1 MKPGFKLVFGAAAA
15 AAMLATPLAAQDKP
29 KIATVVKIAGIQW
42 FNRMEEGVKKYA
54 ADTGADAFL
63 VGPAQADPQQQVALL
78 EDMIAQGVNA
88 LAVVP
93 MSPEALEPVL
103 GRAMEQGIA
112 VITHEAAA
120 QKNTNW
126 DIEAFQNEDFGANLM
141 ERLATCMGGE
151 GEYAVFVGSLTSQT
165 HNQWVDG
172 AIAYQ
177 KEKYP
182 KMTLVGDK
190 NETFDDQQKAYEKAQ
205 EVLRAFPNVKG
216 FQGSASTDVA
226 GIGLAIEERGLED
239 KTCVLGTSLPSI
251 AGQYL
256 ETGAVDGIGFWDPSL
271 AGYAMNKLATMVIER
286 RGGDRRDGSR
296 ARGVREGQ
304 ARRQGGLWPGLGE
317 RRQGQYGRLSVLSDF
332 RPRISKSGAHP
343 PRSAS
348 GCWKGWKN
356 PIRNAYFWRME
367 RI

>member
-1 MKPGFKLVFGAAAA
+1 MTRKT
-15 AAMLATPLAAQDKP
+15 LALLAASASLLAMPAMAQDAP

-54 ADTGADAFL
+54 ADTGANAFQ
-63 VGPAQADPQQQVALL
+63 VGPAQADPQQQAALI

-88 LAVVP
+88 LAVIP

-103 GRAMEQGIA
+103 ARAQAAGIT
-112 VITHEAAA
+112 VITHEAAS
-120 QKNTNW
+120 QQNTTY
-126 DIEAFQNEDFGANLM
+126 DLEAFKNEDFGANLM
-141 ERLATCMGGE
+141 EQMATCMGGE

-177 KEKYP
+177 KANYP

-216 FQGSASTDVA
+216 LQGSASTDVA
-226 GIGLAIEERGLED
+226 GIGLAIEERGLAD
-239 KTCVLGTSLPSI
+239 KTCVFGTSLPSI

-256 ETGAVDGIGFWDPSL
+256 ETGAVDGIGFWDPSV
-271 AGYAMNKLATMVIER
+271 AGYAINKLATMVMNGETVA
-286 RGGDRRDGSR
+286 DG
-296 ARGVREGQ
+296 ADLGLPGYEKIKLDGKVIYGQ
-304 ARRQGGLWPGLGE
+304 AWVNVNKANMADYP
-317 RRQGQYGRLSVLSDF
+317 F
-332 RPRISKSGAHP
+332 
-343 PRSAS
+343 
-348 GCWKGWKN
+348 
-356 PIRNAYFWRME
+356 
-367 RI
+367 

>member
-1 MKPGFKLVFGAAAA
+1 MGGDNDMTRKT
-15 AAMLATPLAAQDKP
+15 LALLAASASLLAMPAVAQDAP

-54 ADTGADAFL
+54 ADTGAEAFQ
-63 VGPAQADPQQQVALL
+63 VGPAQADPQQQAALI

-103 GRAMEQGIA
+103 ARAQAAGIT
-112 VITHEAAA
+112 VITHEAAS
-120 QKNTNW
+120 QQNTTY
-126 DIEAFQNEDFGANLM
+126 DLEAFKNEDFGANLM
-141 ERLATCMGGE
+141 EQMATCMGGE

-182 KMTLVGDK
+182 NMVLVGDK

-216 FQGSASTDVA
+216 LQGSASTDVA
-226 GIGLAIEERGLED
+226 GIGLAIEERGLAD
-239 KTCVLGTSLPSI
+239 KTCVFGTSLPSI

-256 ETGAVDGIGFWDPSL
+256 ETGAVDGIGFWDPSV
-271 AGYAMNKLATMVIER
+271 AGYAMNKLAQMVMAGETVA
-286 RGGDRRDGSR
+286 DG
-296 ARGVREGQ
+296 ADLGLPGYEKIKLDGKVIYGQ
-304 ARRQGGLWPGLGE
+304 AWVNVNKANMAEYP
-317 RRQGQYGRLSVLSDF
+317 F
-332 RPRISKSGAHP
+332 
-343 PRSAS
+343 
-348 GCWKGWKN
+348 
-356 PIRNAYFWRME
+356 
-367 RI
+367 

>member
-1 MKPGFKLVFGAAAA
+1 MKSVKLLAVLAASASI
-15 AAMLATPLAAQDKP
+15 LALPVAAQDSK

-42 FNRMEEGVKKYA
+42 FNRMEEGVKQYA
-54 ADTGADAFL
+54 TDTGNDAFQ
-63 VGPAQADPQQQVALL
+63 VGPAQADPQQQAALI

-103 GRAMEQGIA
+103 KRAMDAGIT
-112 VITHEAAA
+112 VITHEAAS
-120 QKNTNW
+120 QQNTNY
-126 DIEAFQNEDFGANLM
+126 DIEAFVNEDFGANLM
-141 ERLATCMGGE
+141 EQMATCMGGE

-182 KMTLVGDK
+182 NMVLVGDK

-216 FQGSASTDVA
+216 LQGSASTDVA
-226 GIGLAIEERGLED
+226 GIGLAVEEKGLGD
-239 KTCVLGTSLPSI
+239 KTCVFGTSLPSI

-256 ETGAVDGIGFWDPSL
+256 DTGAVDGIGFWDPSV
-271 AGYAMNKLATMVIER
+271 AGYAMNKLATMVMNGEAVT
-286 RGGDRRDGSR
+286 DGMDL
-296 ARGVREGQ
+296 GLEGYNKVKLDGKVIYGQ
-304 ARRQGGLWPGLGE
+304 AWVNVNKANMADYP
-317 RRQGQYGRLSVLSDF
+317 F
-332 RPRISKSGAHP
+332 
-343 PRSAS
+343 
-348 GCWKGWKN
+348 
-356 PIRNAYFWRME
+356 
-367 RI
+367 